1 MKEFLYNIVFL
12 PLPIFWLLILLLLFK
27 NKINVIKSLKIIII
41 IFYILLTPIFSFL
54 LEYPLAKGI
63 NKYQIGDKVSFVLVP
78 TAGIFIDAKSNWHP
92 SSETLIRVKR
102 AELIAEKLKV
112 PLLVSG
118 GSVNSHNIAES
129 TIVKNIIT
137 YENTFYEIE
146 SKNSYETAFNLK
158 KAILKNKLN
167 QELPVLL
174 VTSALHN
181 LRMALVLKSQ
191 GHLIKTYENNYKLNI
206 SISMF
211 LPDSR
216 AMSNKVIYEYLAII
230 KYIFMK
236 FIIIK

>member
-1 MKEFLYNIVFL
+1 MKELLYNIIFL

-54 LEYPLAKGI
+54 LGYPLEKGK
-63 NKYQIGDKVSFVLVP
+63 NNYQIGDKVSFVLVP
-78 TAGIFIDAKSNWHP
+78 TAGIIMDAKSKWHP
-92 SSETLIRVKR
+92 SIETLLRVKR

-118 GSVNSHNIAES
+118 GAVNTYNMAES
-129 TIVKNIIT
+129 IVVKNIIT

-146 SKNSYETAFNLK
+146 SKNSYETALNLK
-158 KAILKNKLN
+158 KSILQNKLD

-174 VTSALHN
+174 VTSARHN
-181 LRMALVLKSQ
+181 LRMSLVLQSQ
-191 GHLIKTYENNYKLNI
+191 GHLIKTYENNSKLNL
-206 SISMF
+206 SFRMF
-211 LPDSR
+211 LPDARSIT
-216 AMSNKVIYEYLAII
+216 NKVVYEYLGII

-236 FIIIK
+236 FIIIR